1 MKNEYIRLMKYY
13 IKNIFC
19 LRNIIYIILSITGA
33 FLTAVFLIS
42 ERWMSS
48 PQYYDQELNDIVYRF
63 NLGFHWTTMLGM
75 LGVILLVFGILSLI
89 KKEECV
95 MASAVF
101 TLFVIHM
108 SAWDYLLSSSKTYIE
123 LVLELDNKITLIYPA
138 LSCGAII
145 FTIILLAAMF
155 IRQEN
160 KRVNLFYKVAAVLA
174 FLCIL
179 GCLIFKTLCNQW
191 FLVQALLAVCIVIC
205 LFGGRFRCR
214 QYRKKKRREGWKV
227 V

>member
-1 MKNEYIRLMKYY
+1 MGKRMKNEYIKLMKYY
-13 IKNIFC
+13 IKNFFC

-123 LVLELDNKITLIYPA
+123 LVLELDNKILLIYPV
-138 LSCGAII
+138 LFCVSVI
-145 FTIILLAAMF
+145 FTIVLLVAIFAK
-155 IRQEN
+155 RNN
-160 KRVNLFYKVAAVLA
+160 KRGNLFYRVTAVLA
-174 FLCIL
+174 FLC
-179 GCLIFKTLCNQW
+179 
-191 FLVQALLAVCIVIC
+191 LLERV
-205 LFGGRFRCR
+205 
-214 QYRKKKRREGWKV
+214 
-227 V
+227 